1 MGIAVVKSSDIG
13 ILFGRA
19 AGKCSFCKI
28 DLFENDVR
36 IGEMAHIIAKSKIG
50 PRGQLPLSVG
60 LNSYENL
67 ILVCRNHHGL
77 IDGAPDEFP
86 PKALLKKKA
95 DHEAWV
101 QAALSQST
109 ARSTDVA
116 GLQALM
122 RYLPFTQFPSMVEQL
137 PLTLD
142 SNFMI
147 AVSTIDAFPIDN
159 PQCCPFSD
167 TELERLYADFRHKV
181 RTLADIT
188 LSEMDGITTYN
199 DYYPNGRN
207 QMLILLN
214 RDLPYGSKTQIK
226 QVISEWVTSFYP
238 TYYSLLRYL
247 QSQYPEVD
255 VSSFR

>member
-36 IGEMAHIIAKSKIG
+36 IGEMAHIIAKSTIG
-50 PRGQLPLSVG
+50 PRGHLPLSVG

-77 IDGAPDEFP
+77 IDGAPDKFP
-86 PKALLKKKA
+86 PEALLKKKA

-101 QAALSQST
+101 QAALSQNS
-109 ARSTDVA
+109 ARSIDVA

-142 SNFMI
+142 WNFVI

-167 TELERLYADFRHKV
+167 AELERLYADFCHKV
-181 RTLADIT
+181 YTLAEIT
-188 LSEMDGITTYN
+188 GSEMDGISTYN
-199 DYYPNGRN
+199 DYSNGRER
-207 QMLILLN
+207 MLILLN

-226 QVISEWVTSFYP
+226 QAISDWMTGFYP

>member
-1 MGIAVVKSSDIG
+1 VKSSDIG

-36 IGEMAHIIAKSKIG
+36 IGEMAHIIAKSTIG

-77 IDGAPDEFP
+77 IDGAPDKFP
-86 PKALLKKKA
+86 PEALLKKKA

-101 QAALSQST
+101 QAALSQSS
-109 ARSTDVA
+109 ARSNDVA

-142 SNFMI
+142 WNFVI
-147 AVSTIDAFPIDN
+147 AESTIDAFPIDN

-167 TELERLYADFRHKV
+167 AELERLYADFCHKV

-188 LSEMDGITTYN
+188 GSEMDGISTY
-199 DYYPNGRN
+199 DGYSNGRER
-207 QMLILLN
+207 MLILLN

-226 QVISEWVTSFYP
+226 QAISDWVTGFNP

>member
-1 MGIAVVKSSDIG
+1 MKSSDIG

-36 IGEMAHIIAKSKIG
+36 IGEMAHIIAKSKVG
-50 PRGQLPLSVG
+50 PRGQLPLPVG

-86 PKALLKKKA
+86 PEALLKKKV

-101 QAALSQST
+101 QAALSQSS

-116 GLQALM
+116 GLRALM
-122 RYLPFTQFPSMVEQL
+122 RYLPFSQFPSMVEQL
-137 PLTLD
+137 PFTLD
-142 SNFMI
+142 GNFMI

-159 PQCCPFSD
+159 PQCCPFQD
-167 TELERLYADFRHKV
+167 AELERLYSDFCHKV
-181 RTLADIT
+181 RTLADIA
-188 LSEMDGITTYN
+188 LSETDGISTFN
-199 DYYPNGRN
+199 DYPNGHER
-207 QMLILLN
+207 MLILLN
-214 RDLPYGSKTQIK
+214 RDLPYESKTQIK
-226 QVISEWVTSFYP
+226 QAISDWVTGFYP

-247 QSQYPEVD
+247 QSQYPEVN